1 MGFALIVWA
10 SAAAPQF
17 VTLDYCIVRDESSGS
32 MATASAVESLSGI
45 PVFDQDYLVAFLV
58 VPREPN
64 LDMQKPDVCNV
75 P

>member
-45 PVFDQDYLVAFLV
+45 PVCDQDYLVAFFG
-58 VPREPN
+58 RTSRAKSGYA
-64 LDMQKPDVCNV
+64 KPGVCNV